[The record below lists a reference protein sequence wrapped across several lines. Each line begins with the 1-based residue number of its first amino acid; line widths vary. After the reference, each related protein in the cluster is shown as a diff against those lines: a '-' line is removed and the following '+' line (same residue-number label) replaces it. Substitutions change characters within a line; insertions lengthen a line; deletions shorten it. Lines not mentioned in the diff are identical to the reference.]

1 MSLGEIIM
9 KCYLNKKILLS
20 FFVLSSIFPIN
31 SFAYNCDLTSFRWEC
46 DIKLKVKPTASAHSL
61 VYCGDLYG
69 YVTLAQYD
77 QIVRYQRAN
86 VNMILNINGEYTD
99 SPCIPAGRFGPD

>member
-1 MSLGEIIM
+1 M
-9 KCYLNKKILLS
+9 KSCLNNKILLLIYI
-20 FFVLSSIFPIN
+20 VSSICPIN
-31 SFAYNCDLTSFRWEC
+31 CFAYNCDLTAFRWEC
-46 DIKLKVKPTASAHSL
+46 DIQLKVKPTSKAFSL

-99 SPCIPAGRFGPD
+99 SPCIPAGRYGPD